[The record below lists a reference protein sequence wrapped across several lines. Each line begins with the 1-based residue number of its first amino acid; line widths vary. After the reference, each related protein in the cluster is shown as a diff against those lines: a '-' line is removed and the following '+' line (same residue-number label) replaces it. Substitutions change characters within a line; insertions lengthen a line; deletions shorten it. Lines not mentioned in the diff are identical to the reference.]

1 MSQYELPMV
10 ALRGLT
16 VLPDMI
22 IHFDLSREVS
32 KKSVE
37 YALNE
42 EQKIFLVMQ
51 KDIEEEKPDRQGLY
65 DVGTVAFIKQV
76 VKLPNNIERVMVEG
90 CSRARLIGLDTEET
104 EYLKATVE
112 DIFENDDLADAEEEA
127 LIRSLKEL
135 AEAYLRFYP
144 KVGKGLKR
152 YFEEDNKLS
161 FIMNQVMIN
170 FPFSNEQK
178 QELLEIEDIKEQ
190 CEQLI
195 TLIMNEAQIA
205 AIRTQLA
212 VNVKEKIDK
221 NQKEYILRE
230 QLEYIKEELGDKVQY
245 SDTQDLEEKLEKLK
259 ASDEVKEKIKKEIAR
274 LKMVAG
280 ASSESVIERVY
291 IETLLDMPW
300 DKVTKDTNDIEK
312 AQEIL
317 DNAVN
322 QANTLKLEASK
333 YTEDRLAEM
342 ESILEGSI
350 SQADANYRSLLTTLV
365 QYRDVIH
372 ANREAMS
379 SASVYDENSEG
390 DDIAV
395 SEE

>member
-127 LIRSLKEL
+127 LIRSLKEV

-212 VNVKEKIDK
+212 VNVKEKID
-221 NQKEYILRE
+221 I
-230 QLEYIKEELGDKVQY
+230 
-245 SDTQDLEEKLEKLK
+245 
-259 ASDEVKEKIKKEIAR
+259 
-274 LKMVAG
+274 
-280 ASSESVIERVY
+280 
-291 IETLLDMPW
+291 
-300 DKVTKDTNDIEK
+300 
-312 AQEIL
+312 
-317 DNAVN
+317 
-322 QANTLKLEASK
+322 
-333 YTEDRLAEM
+333 
-342 ESILEGSI
+342 
-350 SQADANYRSLLTTLV
+350 
-365 QYRDVIH
+365 
-372 ANREAMS
+372 
-379 SASVYDENSEG
+379 
-390 DDIAV
+390 
-395 SEE
+395 